1 MGKEETELQRQ
12 IMDYL
17 DAKGIYYVRP
27 QAGGYRGGMNLKCNE
42 GAPDLVVCVPR
53 EIKYSQIG
61 NGIVFNYTKILSL
74 FYGIEIKTTE
84 GKQRPSQKL
93 AQERIER
100 CGGKYLIVRSL
111 AELQEAGI

>member
-1 MGKEETELQRQ
+1 MGKKETELQRQ

-17 DAKGIYYVRP
+17 DAKGIYYIRP

-42 GAPDLVVCVPR
+42 GAPDLVICMS
-53 EIKYSQIG
+53 ECG
-61 NGIVFNYTKILSL
+61 AEYTEDE
-74 FYGIEIKTTE
+74 FEYGQFFGIEIKTSD

-100 CGGKYLIVRSL
+100 CGGKYYIIHSVD
-111 AELQEAGI
+111 EFIEKIGG